1 MQERLGILYRWITL
15 LQTRQSDE
23 LQKDKTVTYE
33 TETMDSQ
40 PSVYALVDGPL
51 GEKVE
56 DWLQD
61 RNDISLDAA
70 FSGAEQ
76 LSEIPDE
83 EPDLIISAGYTH
95 LIPEEIINVPE
106 RGAVNLHYSYLPY
119 ARGANTNVWSIIDD
133 HPAGVSIH
141 YMVEKVDAGKIIERR
156 EVPIYPDDNGRDL
169 YERLIQEQFDLF
181 TEEWEQIR
189 DGTAST
195 QPNHIEDGTYHKS
208 AEFDNLCQLEL
219 EDEMTIGGTIDLL
232 RALTYPPYKN
242 AYFIKDGKKY
252 YVEID
257 ITSEDD
263 IEDAD

>member
-1 MQERLGILYRWITL
+1 M
-15 LQTRQSDE
+15 S
-23 LQKDKTVTYE
+23 
-33 TETMDSQ
+33 SQ

-56 DWLQD
+56 NWLQD
-61 RNDISLDAA
+61 RNDIRLDAA

-76 LSEIPDE
+76 LSEIPDK

-106 RGAVNLHYSYLPY
+106 KGAINLHYSYLPY

-141 YMVEKVDAGKIIERR
+141 HMVDKVDAGQIIARR

-169 YERLIQEQFDLF
+169 YERLIQEQFNLF
-181 TEEWEQIR
+181 TEEWEHIR

-195 QPNHIEDGTYHKS
+195 QPNHTEDGTYHKS
-208 AEFDNLCQLEL
+208 SEFDDLCKLEL

-242 AYFIKDGKKY
+242 AYFTKDGKKY

-257 ITSEDD
+257 ITPEDD
-263 IEDAD
+263 IEDSG